1 MTPAEIKKAAD
12 LLEQFASIDRAYT
25 QVTDV
30 GGRLLTGNYTPHG
43 YTQGV
48 QLTKEQALD
57 VLLLLRRRVKEQLHL
72 LGVSQ

>member
-1 MTPAEIKKAAD
+1 MTPADINKASE
-12 LLEQFASIDRAYT
+12 LLKQFTDIDRAYT

-30 GGRLLTGNYTPHG
+30 GGHLLIGNYTPHG

-48 QLTKEQALD
+48 QLTKEQTLD
-57 VLLLLRRRVKEQLHL
+57 LLLLRRRVKEQLHL